1 MANLTCPLCGSKNAE
16 IRTTVPK
23 GQKRK
28 VKPKAFLYCP
38 DNCGS
43 LFSNRAKFGEVLQ
56 AKLAAAQAQAE
67 KDLADNDSDKNKTLS
82 DNNHQLPPKSGGS
95 FLSNWGT
102 LL

>member
-16 IRTTVPK
+16 IRKTVPK

-38 DNCGS
+38 DSCGS

-67 KDLADNDSDKNKTLS
+67 KDLTDNDSDKNETLS
-82 DNNHQLPPKSGGS
+82 DNNYQLPTKNSGL
-95 FLSNWGT
+95 FSNWGT